1 MGNTGNPCV
10 ESASALAGCISAAVI
25 NPIIALIFAT
35 GLMVFVWG
43 VVQFMIG
50 LSGGEGGESVQD
62 GKKHMLW
69 GLIGMFIMVAAFAFV
84 KIIARTL
91 SVDLP

>member
-1 MGNTGNPCV
+1 MGTSGNPCV
-10 ESASALAGCISAAVI
+10 VSAEALAGCIGNAII
-25 NPIIALIFAT
+25 NPIIALIFAA
-35 GLMVFVWG
+35 GLLVFIWG

-91 SVDLP
+91 GVDLP